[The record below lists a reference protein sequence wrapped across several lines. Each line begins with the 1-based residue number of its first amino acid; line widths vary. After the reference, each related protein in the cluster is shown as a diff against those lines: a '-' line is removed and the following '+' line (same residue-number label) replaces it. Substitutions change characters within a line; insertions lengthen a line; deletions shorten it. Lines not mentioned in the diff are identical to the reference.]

1 MKPKN
6 QVAARRS
13 GKVERDDHVFKALA
27 NTDRRRILDALR
39 KGPLNTGEICAL
51 LPKLDRCTVMLHLRV
66 LDQSELIIVKR
77 EGRCR
82 WNYLNIA
89 PIQGIYSR
97 WIKDFA
103 APSAAALHRLKVTM
117 EK

>member
-1 MKPKN
+1 MSPRKQAQKR
-6 QVAARRS
+6 QVGNRS
-13 GKVERDDHVFKALA
+13 DDGIFKALA
-27 NTDRRRILDALR
+27 NGDRRTVLDALR
-39 KGPLNTGEICAL
+39 DGPLTTKQICEV
-51 LPKLDRCTVMLHLRV
+51 LPELDRCTVMLHLRV
-66 LDQSELIIVKR
+66 LESNDLVISKR

-89 PIQGIYSR
+89 PIQGIYNR

-103 APSAAALHRLKVTM
+103 APSAAALNKLKVAL